1 MSHPVNDQILE
12 DIANEVSS
20 MTVDELQNA
29 VDKYGISGQ
38 TVIDEIVENVIN
50 AKFEERS
57 L

>member
-1 MSHPVNDQILE
+1 MSHPINDQILE

-20 MTVDELQNA
+20 MSVDELQNA

-57 L
+57 I

>member
-57 L
+57 I

>member
-1 MSHPVNDQILE
+1 MSHPINDQILE

-20 MTVDELQNA
+20 MSVDELQNA

-38 TVIDEIVENVIN
+38 TIIDEIVENVIK

-57 L
+57 I

>member
-38 TVIDEIVENVIN
+38 TVIDEIVENVIK

-57 L
+57 I

>member
-1 MSHPVNDQILE
+1 MSHPINDQILD

-38 TVIDEIVENVIN
+38 TIIDEIVENVIQ

-57 L
+57 I

>member
-1 MSHPVNDQILE
+1 MSHPINDQILE

-20 MTVDELQNA
+20 MSVDELQNA

-38 TVIDEIVENVIN
+38 TVIDEIVENVIK

-57 L
+57 I

>member
-1 MSHPVNDQILE
+1 MSHPINDQILE

>member
-1 MSHPVNDQILE
+1 MSHPVNDQILD

-20 MTVDELQNA
+20 MTVDEFQNA

-38 TVIDEIVENVIN
+38 TVIDEIVENVIK

-57 L
+57 I

>member
-1 MSHPVNDQILE
+1 MSHPINDQILE

-38 TVIDEIVENVIN
+38 TVIDEIVENVIK

-57 L
+57 I

>member
-1 MSHPVNDQILE
+1 MSHPVNDQIL
-12 DIANEVSS
+12 DDLANEVSS

-38 TVIDEIVENVIN
+38 TVIDEIVENVIK

-57 L
+57 I

>member
-1 MSHPVNDQILE
+1 MSHPVNDQILD

-38 TVIDEIVENVIN
+38 TVIDEIVENVIK

-57 L
+57 I

>member
-1 MSHPVNDQILE
+1 MSHPINDQILE

-57 L
+57 I